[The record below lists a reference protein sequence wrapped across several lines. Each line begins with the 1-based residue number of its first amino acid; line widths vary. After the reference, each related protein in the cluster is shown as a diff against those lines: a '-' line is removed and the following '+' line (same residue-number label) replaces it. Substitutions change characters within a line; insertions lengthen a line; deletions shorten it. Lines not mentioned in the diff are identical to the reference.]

1 VIVGTGLDRF
11 EQPRSRAGRLA
22 DRLFTEGERRV

>member
-1 VIVGTGLDRF
+1 VIAGTDLDRF
-11 EQPRSRAGRLA
+11 GQPSSRAGRLA